1 MERVGYD
8 MVPLKVRGS
17 NVKINKGISQEINQ
31 DIKQEISKEKE
42 QFCTYVAQYR
52 LNMFRLANSILHND
66 SDAEDASS
74 EAVLKAYHNLNTLKS
89 FASFKPWIFK
99 IVINE
104 AYTIANRRKRMV
116 YIADMEGED
125 LKSSPT
131 NNVRDMS
138 ELWSVV
144 NNLDEEFRT
153 ITLLFYYEDLSIK
166 EISKTLEVPAGTVKS
181 RLARA
186 RQKLRVLLVDEGSS

>member
-1 MERVGYD
+1 METVGYD
-8 MVPLKVRGS
+8 MVPLKVRES
-17 NVKINKGISQEINQ
+17 NLKINQGISQEINQ

-42 QFCTYVAQYR
+42 QFCTYVALYR
-52 LNMFRLANSILHND
+52 LNMFRLAKSILHND

-104 AYTIANRRKRMV
+104 AYSIANRRKRMV
-116 YIADMEGED
+116 YIED
-125 LKSSPT
+125 LEVEDLNETVTKDLKD
-131 NNVRDMS
+131 VS

-153 ITLLFYYEDLSIK
+153 ITLLFYYEDMSIK
-166 EISKTLEVPAGTVKS
+166 DICKTLEMPTGTVKS

-186 RQKLRVLLVDEGSS
+186 RQKLKVLLANEGSS

>member
-17 NVKINKGISQEINQ
+17 NLKINQGISQEINQ
-31 DIKQEISKEKE
+31 DIKQDISKEKE
-42 QFCTYVAQYR
+42 QFCTYIALYR
-52 LNMFRLANSILHND
+52 LNMFRLAKSILHND

-104 AYTIANRRKRMV
+104 AYSIANRRKRMV
-116 YIADMEGED
+116 YIEDLEVED
-125 LKSSPT
+125 LKET
-131 NNVRDMS
+131 VTKDLKDVS

-153 ITLLFYYEDLSIK
+153 ITLLFYYEDMSIK
-166 EISKTLEVPAGTVKS
+166 DISKTLEMPTGTVKS

-186 RQKLRVLLVDEGSS
+186 RQKLKVLLANEGSS